1 MIVAIAKLIN
11 KDESVIAIVGDGKTK
26 AIGLY
31 ILGQLTFGLIEGSL
45 SCKVLH

>member
-1 MIVAIAKLIN
+1 MMVEIVKLIN
-11 KDESVIAIVGDGKTK
+11 NDESVIAIVGDFKTL

-31 ILGQLTFGLIEGSL
+31 ILGQLTFGLMGGSL